1 MEASQIS
8 LVQVSYLDIPT
19 TDITYSMP
27 LKKTG
32 QDQTTSA
39 NDDET
44 KEDTQIGDG
53 DPDDEDCDEDDD
65 DWINDIGLHSNL
77 RSKL

>member
-1 MEASQIS
+1 
-8 LVQVSYLDIPT
+8 
-19 TDITYSMP
+19 MP
-27 LKKTG
+27 LKKSG
-32 QDQTTSA
+32 QDQPNPV
-39 NDDET
+39 NDDDDA
-44 KEDTQIGDG
+44 KESTLVEGM